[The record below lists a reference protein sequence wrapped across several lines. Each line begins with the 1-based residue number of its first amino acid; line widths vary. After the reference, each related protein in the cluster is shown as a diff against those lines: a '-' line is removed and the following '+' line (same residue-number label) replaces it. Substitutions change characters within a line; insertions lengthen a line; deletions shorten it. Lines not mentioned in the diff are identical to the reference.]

1 MDSFNGIIDEY
12 CDIFSNIARVWNAGQ
27 GSWKDEKSK
36 EFGVHIIRPIS
47 ESGKRIMEAAA
58 DMNLT
63 LNKMHIDDIIQD
75 K

>member
-1 MDSFNGIIDEY
+1 MDIFNGIVDEY
-12 CDIFSNIARVWNAGQ
+12 RDIFSNIARVWNASQ
-27 GSWKDEKSK
+27 ESWKDEKAK
-36 EFGVHIIRPIS
+36 EFGIHIIRPIS

-58 DMNLT
+58 NMNLT